1 MTKEAKRM
9 LFNEARNR
17 LVLKLLQLINTN
29 DNLGAIHACEEVLKL
44 RNLKYEVLEI
54 GGKEMVYP
62 KLATGPKLQEVN

>member
-17 LVLKLLQLINTN
+17 LVQLINTN

-44 RNLKYEVLEI
+44 RNVKYEVLEI